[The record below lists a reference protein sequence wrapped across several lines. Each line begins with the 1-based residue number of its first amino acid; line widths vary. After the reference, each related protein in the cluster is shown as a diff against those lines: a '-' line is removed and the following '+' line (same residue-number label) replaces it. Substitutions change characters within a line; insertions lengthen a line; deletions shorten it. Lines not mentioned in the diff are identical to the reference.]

1 MLGLLGI
8 LLPTLAAAL
17 SAILV
22 WQLGTANR
30 KQAEQIRKDAK
41 NKATKDEVREA
52 FNTAKELYQGGIAE
66 AVRRI
71 ENCNRRVAE
80 LEANEQALRQWIR
93 KLEDTLRREGIPT
106 PNGEPPPS
114 SRRSP

>member
-17 SAILV
+17 SSVLV

-30 KQAEQIRKDAK
+30 KQVALEAK
-41 NKATKDEVREA
+41 QTAQKVSKDEVREA
-52 FNTAKELYQGGIAE
+52 FESAKRLYEGGLAE
-66 AVRRI
+66 AQRQI

-80 LEANEQALRQWIR
+80 LEAREQALRRWIR
-93 KLEDTLRREGIPT
+93 QLEAALRDAGVPV
-106 PNGEPPPS
+106 PNGEPP
-114 SRRSP
+114 